1 MEKVIVFA
9 GTTEGYE
16 LCRFLSEHQ
25 ISVYACAAT
34 EYGGKALTET
44 PYLHIHTGRLSREE
58 MEAFFLKEAP
68 NFVLDATHP
77 YAAEVTDNIKSAC
90 EKTGFF
96 YQRVLREQ
104 GRQAEK
110 AVYVESTE
118 AAAEFLNTTEGN
130 VLLTTGSKELK
141 KFLGVKDYKER
152 LYARVLSLPSVMEEC
167 SAAGFEGKHLI
178 GMQGPFSRELNEA
191 MLRRLYARV
200 LSLPSVM
207 EECSAAGFEGK
218 HLIGMQG
225 PFSRE
230 LNEAML
236 RQFHC
241 RYLVTKDSGKA
252 GGFQEKIDAAFSC
265 GAIPVIIGRPL
276 KEEGLSLVECKKRYL
291 VTKDSGKAGGFQE
304 KIDAAFSCGAI
315 PVIIGRPLKEEG
327 LSLVECKK
335 WLSQNLGFSLKPQI
349 TLLGI
354 GMGSR
359 DTLTIEG
366 EKALEKAELL
376 IGARRIADSVKM
388 PHHTVIYEYDSE
400 KILKCI
406 EENSQYE
413 HIVIAL
419 SGDVGFYSGAKKLL
433 HNLGEDTRVIC
444 GISSVVYFMAK
455 AGLSWDD
462 AKIVS
467 AHGRNCNLVSL
478 ICHSKKVFSILG
490 TKDGISSLAGRLVSY
505 GMGDVLLYVGE
516 NLSYENE
523 KIFVKPAKEL
533 VSYEGDALCVVCA
546 YNENASELMST
557 HGIKDEC
564 FIRGKAPMTKEE
576 VRTVS
581 LMKLGLSED
590 SVCYDVGAG
599 TGSVAHGIKDEC
611 FIRGKAPMTKEE
623 VRTVSLM
630 KLGLSEDSVCYDVG
644 AGTGSVA
651 VEMALRAHQGKV
663 YAIEKKEDALAL
675 ILENKKKFAAD
686 NLEIVGGCAPEAME
700 ELPVPTHA
708 FIGGSSGN
716 LKDIIRLL
724 LNKNPEVKIVIN
736 CITLETV
743 GEAMEAIREF
753 DFQERDISGNLK
765 DIIRLLLN
773 KNPEVKIVINC
784 ITLETVGE
792 AMEAIREFDFQERDI
807 VQMSVSRSKEV
818 GRYHMMMGENPI
830 YIFTCRRASL

>member
-58 MEAFFLKEAP
+58 MEAFFLKEEP

-191 MLRRLYARV
+191 MLR
-200 LSLPSVM
+200 
-207 EECSAAGFEGK
+207 
-218 HLIGMQG
+218 
-225 PFSRE
+225 
-230 LNEAML
+230 
-236 RQFHC
+236 QFHC

-252 GGFQEKIDAAFSC
+252 GGFQEKI
-265 GAIPVIIGRPL
+265 
-276 KEEGLSLVECKKRYL
+276 E
-291 VTKDSGKAGGFQE
+291 
-304 KIDAAFSCGAI
+304 AAFSCGAI

-335 WLSQNLGFSLKPQI
+335 WLSQKFGFSLKPQI

-388 PHHTVIYEYDSE
+388 PHHTVVYEYDSE

-533 VSYEGDALCVVCA
+533 VSYEGDALCVICA

-557 HGIKDEC
+557 
-564 FIRGKAPMTKEE
+564 
-576 VRTVS
+576 
-581 LMKLGLSED
+581 
-590 SVCYDVGAG
+590 
-599 TGSVAHGIKDEC
+599 HGIKDEC

-716 LKDIIRLL
+716 LKEIIRLL

-743 GEAMEAIREF
+743 GEAME
-753 DFQERDISGNLK
+753 
-765 DIIRLLLN
+765 
-773 KNPEVKIVINC
+773 V
-784 ITLETVGE
+784 
-792 AMEAIREFDFQERDI
+792 IREFDFQERDI

-830 YIFTCRRASL
+830 YIFTCRRTSL

>member
-58 MEAFFLKEAP
+58 MEAFFLKEEP

-77 YAAEVTDNIKSAC
+77 YAAEVTDNIKRAC

-191 MLRRLYARV
+191 MLR
-200 LSLPSVM
+200 
-207 EECSAAGFEGK
+207 
-218 HLIGMQG
+218 
-225 PFSRE
+225 
-230 LNEAML
+230 
-236 RQFHC
+236 QFHC

-276 KEEGLSLVECKKRYL
+276 KEEGLSLVECKK
-291 VTKDSGKAGGFQE
+291 
-304 KIDAAFSCGAI
+304 
-315 PVIIGRPLKEEG
+315 
-327 LSLVECKK
+327 
-335 WLSQNLGFSLKPQI
+335 WLSQKFGFSLKPQI

-455 AGLSWDD
+455 VGLSWDD

-533 VSYEGDALCVVCA
+533 VSYEGDTLCVVCA

-557 HGIKDEC
+557 
-564 FIRGKAPMTKEE
+564 
-576 VRTVS
+576 
-581 LMKLGLSED
+581 
-590 SVCYDVGAG
+590 
-599 TGSVAHGIKDEC
+599 HGIKDEC

-753 DFQERDISGNLK
+753 DFQERDI
-765 DIIRLLLN
+765 
-773 KNPEVKIVINC
+773 
-784 ITLETVGE
+784 
-792 AMEAIREFDFQERDI
+792 

-830 YIFTCRRASL
+830 YIFTCRRTSL

>member
-16 LCRFLSEHQ
+16 LCRFLSEHR

-58 MEAFFLKEAP
+58 MEAFFLKEEP

-77 YAAEVTDNIKSAC
+77 YAAEVTDNIKRAC

-191 MLRRLYARV
+191 MLR
-200 LSLPSVM
+200 
-207 EECSAAGFEGK
+207 
-218 HLIGMQG
+218 
-225 PFSRE
+225 
-230 LNEAML
+230 
-236 RQFHC
+236 QFHC

-276 KEEGLSLVECKKRYL
+276 KEEGLSLVECKK
-291 VTKDSGKAGGFQE
+291 
-304 KIDAAFSCGAI
+304 
-315 PVIIGRPLKEEG
+315 
-327 LSLVECKK
+327 
-335 WLSQNLGFSLKPQI
+335 WLSQKFGFSLKPQI

-388 PHHTVIYEYDSE
+388 PHHTVVYEYDSE

-599 TGSVAHGIKDEC
+599 TGSVA
-611 FIRGKAPMTKEE
+611 
-623 VRTVSLM
+623 
-630 KLGLSEDSVCYDVG
+630 
-644 AGTGSVA
+644 

-743 GEAMEAIREF
+743 GEAME
-753 DFQERDISGNLK
+753 
-765 DIIRLLLN
+765 
-773 KNPEVKIVINC
+773 V
-784 ITLETVGE
+784 
-792 AMEAIREFDFQERDI
+792 IREFDFQERDI

-830 YIFTCRRASL
+830 YIFTCRRTSL

>member
-58 MEAFFLKEAP
+58 MEAFFLKEEP

-191 MLRRLYARV
+191 MLR
-200 LSLPSVM
+200 
-207 EECSAAGFEGK
+207 
-218 HLIGMQG
+218 
-225 PFSRE
+225 
-230 LNEAML
+230 
-236 RQFHC
+236 QFHC

-276 KEEGLSLVECKKRYL
+276 KEEGLSLVECKK
-291 VTKDSGKAGGFQE
+291 
-304 KIDAAFSCGAI
+304 
-315 PVIIGRPLKEEG
+315 
-327 LSLVECKK
+327 
-335 WLSQNLGFSLKPQI
+335 WLSQKFGVSLKPQI

-533 VSYEGDALCVVCA
+533 VSYEGDTLCVVCA

-557 HGIKDEC
+557 
-564 FIRGKAPMTKEE
+564 
-576 VRTVS
+576 
-581 LMKLGLSED
+581 
-590 SVCYDVGAG
+590 
-599 TGSVAHGIKDEC
+599 HGIKDEC

-753 DFQERDISGNLK
+753 DFQERDI
-765 DIIRLLLN
+765 
-773 KNPEVKIVINC
+773 
-784 ITLETVGE
+784 
-792 AMEAIREFDFQERDI
+792 

-818 GRYHMMMGENPI
+818 GRYPMMMGENPI

>member
-58 MEAFFLKEAP
+58 MEAFFLKEEP

-191 MLRRLYARV
+191 MLR
-200 LSLPSVM
+200 
-207 EECSAAGFEGK
+207 
-218 HLIGMQG
+218 
-225 PFSRE
+225 
-230 LNEAML
+230 
-236 RQFHC
+236 QFHC

-276 KEEGLSLVECKKRYL
+276 KEEGLSLVECKK
-291 VTKDSGKAGGFQE
+291 
-304 KIDAAFSCGAI
+304 
-315 PVIIGRPLKEEG
+315 
-327 LSLVECKK
+327 
-335 WLSQNLGFSLKPQI
+335 WLSQKFGVSLKPQI

-523 KIFVKPAKEL
+523 KIFVKPAREL

-557 HGIKDEC
+557 
-564 FIRGKAPMTKEE
+564 
-576 VRTVS
+576 
-581 LMKLGLSED
+581 
-590 SVCYDVGAG
+590 
-599 TGSVAHGIKDEC
+599 HGIKDEC

-753 DFQERDISGNLK
+753 DFQERDI
-765 DIIRLLLN
+765 
-773 KNPEVKIVINC
+773 
-784 ITLETVGE
+784 
-792 AMEAIREFDFQERDI
+792 

-830 YIFTCRRASL
+830 YIFTCRRTSL

>member
-191 MLRRLYARV
+191 MLR
-200 LSLPSVM
+200 
-207 EECSAAGFEGK
+207 
-218 HLIGMQG
+218 
-225 PFSRE
+225 
-230 LNEAML
+230 
-236 RQFHC
+236 QFHC

-276 KEEGLSLVECKKRYL
+276 KEEGLSLVECKK
-291 VTKDSGKAGGFQE
+291 
-304 KIDAAFSCGAI
+304 
-315 PVIIGRPLKEEG
+315 
-327 LSLVECKK
+327 
-335 WLSQNLGFSLKPQI
+335 WLSQKFGFSLKPQI

-490 TKDGISSLAGRLVSY
+490 TKDGISSLADRLVSY

-523 KIFVKPAKEL
+523 KIFVKPAREL
-533 VSYEGDALCVVCA
+533 VSYEGDALCVVCT

-557 HGIKDEC
+557 
-564 FIRGKAPMTKEE
+564 
-576 VRTVS
+576 
-581 LMKLGLSED
+581 
-590 SVCYDVGAG
+590 
-599 TGSVAHGIKDEC
+599 HGIKDEC

-716 LKDIIRLL
+716 LK
-724 LNKNPEVKIVIN
+724 E
-736 CITLETV
+736 
-743 GEAMEAIREF
+743 
-753 DFQERDISGNLK
+753 
-765 DIIRLLLN
+765 IIRLLLN

-830 YIFTCRRASL
+830 YIFTCRRTSL

>member
-58 MEAFFLKEAP
+58 MEAFFLKEEP

-191 MLRRLYARV
+191 MLR
-200 LSLPSVM
+200 
-207 EECSAAGFEGK
+207 
-218 HLIGMQG
+218 
-225 PFSRE
+225 
-230 LNEAML
+230 
-236 RQFHC
+236 QFHC

-276 KEEGLSLVECKKRYL
+276 KEEGLSLVECKK
-291 VTKDSGKAGGFQE
+291 
-304 KIDAAFSCGAI
+304 
-315 PVIIGRPLKEEG
+315 
-327 LSLVECKK
+327 
-335 WLSQNLGFSLKPQI
+335 WLSQKFGFSLKPQI

-388 PHHTVIYEYDSE
+388 PHHTVVYEYDSE

-533 VSYEGDALCVVCA
+533 VSYEGDTLCVVCA

-599 TGSVAHGIKDEC
+599 TGSV
-611 FIRGKAPMTKEE
+611 
-623 VRTVSLM
+623 S
-630 KLGLSEDSVCYDVG
+630 
-644 AGTGSVA
+644 

-753 DFQERDISGNLK
+753 DFQERDI
-765 DIIRLLLN
+765 
-773 KNPEVKIVINC
+773 
-784 ITLETVGE
+784 
-792 AMEAIREFDFQERDI
+792 